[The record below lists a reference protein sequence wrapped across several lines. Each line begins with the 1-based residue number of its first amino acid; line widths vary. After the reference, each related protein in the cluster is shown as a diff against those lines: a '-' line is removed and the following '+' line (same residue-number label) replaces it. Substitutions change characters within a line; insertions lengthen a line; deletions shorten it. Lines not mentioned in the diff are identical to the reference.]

1 MKTALSA
8 VAVAAALIFAPLAGG
23 TFAAVDDGAQRHA
36 QFTAEDR
43 AAFLDAHIAALK
55 AGLELTADQAKNWP
69 PLESAMRD
77 LAKERAARFLAW
89 REQRQTAQAQ
99 DVNPVDRL
107 TRASERMSARSA
119 DLLKLAAAA
128 KPLYDSLDD
137 SQKRRFAMLFRPM
150 GQGHW
155 RHWGRHDGHQG

>member
-1 MKTALSA
+1 MKTALSV
-8 VAVAAALIFAPLAGG
+8 VAVAAALVFAPLAGG
-23 TFAAVDDGAQRHA
+23 TFAAVDDTAQHHSR
-36 QFTAEDR
+36 FSAEDR

-77 LAKERAARFLAW
+77 LAKERAARFAAW
-89 REQRQTAQAQ
+89 QEQRQQ
-99 DVNPVDRL
+99 DQELSPVDRL

-137 SQKRRFAMLFRPM
+137 SQKRRFAMLFTPR
-150 GQGHW
+150 GHGHW
-155 RHWGRHDGHQG
+155 RHWGHHDG

>member
-36 QFTAEDR
+36 QFTADDR

-55 AGLELTADQAKNWP
+55 AGLELTGDQAKNWP

-77 LAKERAARFLAW
+77 LAKERADRFAAW
-89 REQRQTAQAQ
+89 QAQRQQ
-99 DVNPVDRL
+99 DQELSPVDRL

-137 SQKRRFAMLFRPM
+137 SQKRRFAILFTPM
-150 GQGHW
+150 GHGHW
-155 RHWGRHDGHQG
+155 RHWGRRDG

>member
-1 MKTALSA
+1 MKTALSV
-8 VAVAAALIFAPLAGG
+8 VAVAAALVIAPLAGG

-36 QFTAEDR
+36 HFTTEDR
-43 AAFLDAHIAALK
+43 AAFLDARIAALK

-77 LAKERAARFLAW
+77 LAKERAAHFQAW
-89 REQRQTAQAQ
+89 QEQRQTADAQ
-99 DVNPVDRL
+99 DINPVDRL

-137 SQKRRFAMLFRPM
+137 SQKRRFALLFTPM
-150 GQGHW
+150 GHGHW
-155 RHWGRHDGHQG
+155 RHWGRHDG